1 MKKAICNSSPI
12 ISLSSIGKL
21 NLLWENF
28 EIIIPRAVYD
38 EIVTEVKEDKPG
50 KHELKKAIE
59 MNHIRIM
66 DVKDKEFVDKAYGHF
81 HRGELE
87 VIVLA
92 KEHDIDTVIID
103 EKSARTL
110 AQSFLLRP
118 IGIIGLLI
126 LSKKKKLIN
135 SIKPYLDEL
144 KKNKYRISD
153 KLYFEILRSEG
164 EI

>member
-12 ISLSSIGKL
+12 ISLSRIGKQ

-38 EIVTEVKEDKPG
+38 EIVTEAKEDKSG
-50 KHELKKAIE
+50 KHELIKAIE
-59 MNHIRIM
+59 MNYIRIM
-66 DVKDKEFVDKAYGHF
+66 DIKDKEFVEKTYGHF

-92 KEHDIDTVIID
+92 KELNIDTVIID

-110 AQSFLLRP
+110 AKSFLLRP
-118 IGIIGLLI
+118 IGIIGILI
-126 LSKKKKLIN
+126 LSKKKRLIN

-144 KKNKYRISD
+144 RRNKYRISD
-153 KLYFEILRSEG
+153 KLYFEILNNEG